1 MDLLKDIQSNVMAK
15 CFDKSIFSAVF
26 EQLNQHFNEVTV
38 WEMLPDL
45 TSEVINTLEDLSK
58 SNGFDELWSQFEPKL
73 DEQLENWEKCIEQ
86 DDPSLVAEYV
96 QIILFPKSA
105 VIFIDFSI
113 IRNLAVMPQMEL
125 LLSK

>member
-1 MDLLKDIQSNVMAK
+1 MTK

-26 EQLNQHFNEVTV
+26 EQLNQHFNDVTV

-45 TSEVINTLEDLSK
+45 TSEVIDTLEDLSK

-73 DEQLENWEKCIEQ
+73 DEQLESWEKCVEQ

-96 QIILFPKSA
+96 
-105 VIFIDFSI
+105 
-113 IRNLAVMPQMEL
+113 
-125 LLSK
+125 

>member
-1 MDLLKDIQSNVMAK
+1 MAK